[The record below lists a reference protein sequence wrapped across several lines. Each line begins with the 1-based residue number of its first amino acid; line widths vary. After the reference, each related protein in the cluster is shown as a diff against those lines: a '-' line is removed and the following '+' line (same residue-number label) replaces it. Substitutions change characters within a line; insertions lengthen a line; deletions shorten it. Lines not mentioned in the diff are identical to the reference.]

1 MAWHPQPS
9 HSKQPPL
16 APAYAAHSLRPHLP
30 PARPFPLASIAD
42 LIRKN
47 PSAATAGPGTALSD
61 LPCYSAGND
70 ININYYGGDVAFGM
84 VSGNRSASAIGGW
97 AGKNTRHSC
106 SNLH

>member
-1 MAWHPQPS
+1 MPRTACAHTCCLPAPV
-9 HSKQPPL
+9 PL
-16 APAYAAHSLRPHLP
+16 E
-30 PARPFPLASIAD
+30 SIAD

-84 VSGNRSASAIGGW
+84 VSRSCSASVRLAAGQPETLGTAAAIAAAMQGADG
-97 AGKNTRHSC
+97 RC
-106 SNLH
+106 